1 MSGSEP
7 STKAHDALG
16 EGRVAVVTGVNSPLG
31 IGAGIAIALAGAG
44 ISVFATYLAQPVEEY
59 GIDPEEAARAVEPGE
74 ALYRERNS
82 VARRRCRQPDPG
94 GWRPAGS
101 RRREEGIQTWEA
113 DLADPG
119 VAGALFD
126 RAEAAFGGV
135 DVLVNNAAYSVRDSF
150 LPVERLEGRNT
161 TGEFGVSTLT
171 AEGLDRHWQ
180 VNARAP
186 ALLMVEFARRH
197 IARGAAWGRI
207 VNVSS
212 DGAPVFPDEVSYG
225 ATKYT
230 LESLG
235 KSAAAELGPYGITV
249 NTVSLGPIQTG
260 WIDPELAAEV
270 ERGTPL
276 GRVGRPEDVADVV
289 AFLCSEQARW
299 ITGQTIFVG
308 GGHRMV

>member
-1 MSGSEP
+1 MSGGEPTP
-7 STKAHDALG
+7 STHDALG
-16 EGRVAVVTGVNSPLG
+16 VGRVALVTGVNNPLG
-31 IGAGIAIALAGAG
+31 IGAGIAIALARAG

-82 VARRRCRQPDPG
+82 RSADDVASRIQAA
-94 GWRPAGS
+94 GWRI
-101 RRREEGIQTWEA
+101 ETWEA

-161 TGEFGVSTLT
+161 TGKFGVSTLT

-186 ALLMVEFARRH
+186 ALLMTEFARRH

-212 DGAPVFPDEVSYG
+212 DGAPVFPGEVSYG
-225 ATKYT
+225 ATKYA

-260 WIDPELAAEV
+260 WIGPELAAEV

>member
-1 MSGSEP
+1 MMGSEP
-7 STKAHDALG
+7 SSDTYDAFG
-16 EGRVAVVTGVNSPLG
+16 QGRVALVTGVNNPLG
-31 IGAGIAIALAGAG
+31 IGAGVAIALARLRV
-44 ISVFATYLAQPVEEY
+44 SVFATYLAQSVEEY
-59 GIDPEEAARAVEPGE
+59 GIDPKEAARAVEPGE

-82 VARRRCRQPDPG
+82 RGAEEVVSQIRAAG
-94 GWRPAGS
+94 GRI
-101 RRREEGIQTWEA
+101 ETWEA

-135 DVLVNNAAYSVRDSF
+135 DLLVNNAAYSFRDSF
-150 LPVERLEGRNT
+150 LPAERLDGRST
-161 TGEFGVSTLT
+161 TSTFRVSTLT

-186 ALLMVEFARRH
+186 ALLMSEFARRH

-212 DGAPVFPDEVSYG
+212 DGAPVFPGEVSYG
-225 ATKYT
+225 ATKYA

-260 WIDPELAAEV
+260 WIGPELAAEV

-299 ITGQTIFVG
+299 VTGQTIFVG

>member
-1 MSGSEP
+1 MTGSEP
-7 STKAHDALG
+7 STETYDALG
-16 EGRVAVVTGVNSPLG
+16 QGRVALVTGVNNPLG
-31 IGAGIAIALAGAG
+31 IGAGIAIALARVG

-59 GIDPEEAARAVEPGE
+59 GIDPKEAARAVEPGE

-82 VARRRCRQPDPG
+82 RGAEEVVSQIRAAG
-94 GWRPAGS
+94 GRI
-101 RRREEGIQTWEA
+101 ETWEA

-119 VAGALFD
+119 VATDLFD

-150 LPVERLEGRNT
+150 LPAERLDGRST
-161 TGEFGVSTLT
+161 TGTFGVSTLT
-171 AEGLDRHWQ
+171 AEGLDRHWG

-186 ALLMVEFARRH
+186 ALLMTEFARRH
-197 IARGAAWGRI
+197 ITRGAARGRI

-212 DGAPVFPDEVSYG
+212 DGAPVFPGEVSYG
-225 ATKYT
+225 ATKYA

-260 WIDPELAAEV
+260 WIGPELAAEV

-276 GRVGRPEDVADVV
+276 GRVGRPEDAADVV

-299 ITGQTIFVG
+299 VTGQTIFVG